1 MMVCGLMTGRLMAIL
16 AMLTKLAK
24 LADPRYPALECSFEV
39 AWLGPTHG
47 TNTLMKIANASD
59 VKNRFGEYLDIARL
73 EPVAVNRNGRNIA
86 VLLSA
91 EEYERLS
98 ALDDAWWAAQAKASA
113 ASGYLGPEKSME
125 LLMKL
130 IREKK

>member
-1 MMVCGLMTGRLMAIL
+1 
-16 AMLTKLAK
+16 
-24 LADPRYPALECSFEV
+24 
-39 AWLGPTHG
+39 
-47 TNTLMKIANASD
+47 MKIANASD

-91 EEYERLS
+91 EEYDRLS